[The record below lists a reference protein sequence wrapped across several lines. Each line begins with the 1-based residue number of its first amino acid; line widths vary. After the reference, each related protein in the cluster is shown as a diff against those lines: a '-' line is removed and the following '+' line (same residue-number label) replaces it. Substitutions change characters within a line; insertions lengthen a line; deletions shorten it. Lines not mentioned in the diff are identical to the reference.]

1 MRASL
6 KWVPF
11 PSQRPKFHFVPIT
24 FNCRDQFVP
33 GREKQKERGLSPILS
48 LLVLLGLEVLV
59 GAKGSQT
66 ADEDDG
72 VGDRAEAGRV
82 RVGRGGQRGLGG
94 RGARVAGLQG
104 ESVSQVS

>member
-1 MRASL
+1 MGPISVATP
-6 KWVPF
+6 KYPF
-11 PSQRPKFHFVPIT
+11 CSHHIQLFVT
-24 FNCRDQFVP
+24 NSFP
-33 GREKQKERGLSPILS
+33 GREKQRRTLSILS

-66 ADEDDG
+66 ADEDDS